1 MAEGG
6 RGLLFKEFTT
16 GLCENMLNQYT
27 FPPINSADSVAG
39 VIIPRDTVGCVG
51 CYSSLREFYRW
62 LQLSDDRHRDC
73 PSDDSMMSIGKGV
86 L

>member
-1 MAEGG
+1 M
-6 RGLLFKEFTT
+6 FKELTT
-16 GLCENMLNQYT
+16 GLCENTLNQQM
-27 FPPINSADSVAG
+27 FLPIDSADSVAG
-39 VIIPRDTVGCVG
+39 VVILRDTVACVG
-51 CYSSLREFYRW
+51 CCSSLREFYRW